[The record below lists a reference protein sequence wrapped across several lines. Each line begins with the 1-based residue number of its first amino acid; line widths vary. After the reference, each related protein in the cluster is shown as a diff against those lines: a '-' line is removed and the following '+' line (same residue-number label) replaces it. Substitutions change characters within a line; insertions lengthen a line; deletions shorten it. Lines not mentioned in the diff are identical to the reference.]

1 MGSFPEQK
9 FCYTVCKSS
18 LMEYVR
24 FFGVVFEEKTE
35 RAGKK
40 YKKEALLKK

>member
-1 MGSFPEQK
+1 
-9 FCYTVCKSS
+9 
-18 LMEYVR
+18 MEYVR